1 MKLVSLFFITA
12 LISLPSLNVFAS
24 PAYIII
30 LRHGEK
36 INDKSR
42 HLSPQGYQR
51 ADALAREFQSPRFQK
66 QYGVPAG
73 LFAASSKGG
82 RSKRSIETLQP
93 TEKALGLSI
102 DDSYSKG
109 DEKELIERIR
119 KDHSLDDKTVII
131 SWAHAG
137 IPRLLRE
144 FDIVGNRPDEWDD
157 DVFDHFWVLR
167 NLPKGK
173 WDFDEIDQSLLP
185 GDDGYCAEKLQ
196 GRARNPRRP
205 NPTEE

>member
-1 MKLVSLFFITA
+1 MKLFSQLFITA
-12 LISLPSLNVFAS
+12 AISLAALNVFAS

-36 INDKSR
+36 ISDKSR

-51 ADALAREFQSPRFQK
+51 ADALAKEFQSPRFQK
-66 QYGVPAG
+66 LYGTPAA
-73 LFAASSKGG
+73 LYAASSKGG
-82 RSKRSIETLQP
+82 RSKRSIETLEP
-93 TEKALGLSI
+93 AEKALVLSI
-102 DDSYSKG
+102 DDTYSKG
-109 DEKELIERIR
+109 EERQLIEDIR
-119 KDHSLDDKTVII
+119 KDSKLDGKTVVI

-185 GDDGYCAEKLQ
+185 GDEGYCAEKLE
-196 GRARNPRRP
+196 GRAQKPPRP
-205 NPTEE
+205 EPTNE